1 MSNILKFRNH
11 LQEIDLHMEEI
22 NEDGGGVFFRTR
34 QSFDNGGSVVIVA
47 SFNEKQTI
55 VDLQIFDIAHITNPL
70 KKDAVYQL
78 LNDLNGGYRFSKFLE
93 YEGKITAQYSY
104 LISEENFNPAVIMDI
119 LIMLVETAEESY
131 PKFMKIQWA

>member
-1 MSNILKFRNH
+1 MSNILKFRNY

-22 NEDGGGVFFRTR
+22 NEDGGGVFFRTK
-34 QSFDNGGSVVIVA
+34 QSFDNGGSVVVVA
-47 SFNEKQTI
+47 SFNEKQNI
-55 VDLQIFDIAHITNPL
+55 VDLQIFDIANITNPL

-104 LISEENFNPAVIMDI
+104 SISEENFNPAVIMDI